1 MFKVVEPDDETATI
15 PWPAGAT
22 SAHGHQTGAAPELR
36 SPPAAL
42 TDRPVPKVPM
52 RITSAPASAGHLF
65 QLIRSGVAT
74 TRPELA
80 RLTGLSRSAVTQRV
94 GALID
99 AGLVGENEPTEST
112 GGRPP
117 TRLHFH
123 AESGVVLAADLG
135 VTHGRLAVSSLD
147 GAILSE
153 LAADKP
159 IALGP
164 DVILDWVADRFA
176 DLLREAG
183 RSADDVRGIGVGL
196 PGPVEFSAGRAVSP
210 PIMPGWD
217 GVDIPPRL
225 QRQFP
230 VPVLVDNDV
239 NIMAVGEY
247 AARWRDRAD
256 DLLFVKI
263 GTGIGCGIIIGGDI
277 HRGAQG
283 AAGDIGHIQ
292 IEGHADVACHCGNF
306 GCVEA
311 VAGGAVLAGRM
322 RKLGYDC
329 PDARA
334 FSQIAQGGNADA
346 TRLVREAGR
355 AIGEVLA
362 GVVNSLNPAVI
373 VVGGDIAHVHTPL
386 LAGIREVIYQRST
399 ALATRGLE
407 LVASHLGDRGG
418 IVGATTTV
426 LDEILSADAVDH
438 TLATR
443 AAGRRAPQGG

>member
-1 MFKVVEPDDETATI
+1 
-15 PWPAGAT
+15 
-22 SAHGHQTGAAPELR
+22 
-36 SPPAAL
+36 
-42 TDRPVPKVPM
+42 M
-52 RITSAPASAGHLF
+52 RTTSAPASAGNVF
-65 QLIRSGVAT
+65 QLIRTGLAT
-74 TRPELA
+74 TRPELV
-80 RLTGLSRSAVTQRV
+80 RMTGLSRSAITQRV
-94 GALID
+94 MALAE
-99 AGLVGENEPTEST
+99 AGLVSENEPTEST

-147 GAILSE
+147 GAILTE

-164 DVILDWVADRFA
+164 DTILDWVADRFT
-176 DLLREAG
+176 DLLHEAG
-183 RSADDVRGIGVGL
+183 RSGADVRGIGVGL

-217 GVDIPPRL
+217 GIEIPPRL
-225 QRQFP
+225 QQHFA

-247 AARWRDRAD
+247 AARWRDRVD

-263 GTGIGCGIIIGGDI
+263 GTGIGCGIIIDGQI

-292 IEGHADVACHCGNF
+292 IQGHGDVACHCGNF
-306 GCVEA
+306 GCVET
-311 VAGGAVLAGRM
+311 VAGGAALAAKM
-322 RKLGYDC
+322 RRLGYDC
-329 PDARA
+329 ADARA
-334 FSQIAQGGNADA
+334 FSQIARGGNADA

-355 AIGEVLA
+355 AVGEVLA
-362 GVVNSLNPAVI
+362 GLVNSVNPAVI
-373 VVGGDIAHVHTPL
+373 VVGGDIAEVHTPL
-386 LAGIREVIYQRST
+386 LAGVREVIYQRST

-407 LVASHLGDRGG
+407 LVASHLGDRCG

-426 LDEILSADAVDH
+426 LDEILSADAIDRTIAGMPVGSH
-438 TLATR
+438 TTAST
-443 AAGRRAPQGG
+443 